1 MSVASPIAAESIRTQ
16 RAEELARY
24 LVDEE
29 IELEKHM
36 ARASS
41 AAHDGATSIA
51 AARADMKRLAA
62 MTGKLAQV
70 LTDIEPQLD
79 HSELRSTEAQSAAR
93 EAAASALRGAEAE
106 QEAVLAR
113 YELLRTRPSAAI
125 ARQASVGLERV
136 QACIALA
143 LVPPQVFV

>member
-1 MSVASPIAAESIRTQ
+1 
-16 RAEELARY
+16 
-24 LVDEE
+24 
-29 IELEKHM
+29 M

-62 MTGKLAQV
+62 MTGKLAQA

-113 YELLRTRPSAAI
+113 YELLRTRPSSAAI
-125 ARQASVGLERV
+125 SRQASVRLERM

-143 LVPPQVFV
+143 LVPPSLA